1 MLFSTSNTGPVLEH
15 MATSL
20 TSLFPTRQALSNL
33 LNQGLNFSGSSPSYT
48 GIESNNL
55 SNSLCRVFSTNCPKL
70 DPAVADSSQS
80 CSSALPCSDSHF
92 VGTASH
98 DSVIPPDNAESFP
111 CQ

>member
-20 TSLFPTRQALSNL
+20 TSLFPTKQALPNL
-33 LNQGLNFSGSSPSYT
+33 LNQGSNFSGSSPSYT
-48 GIESNNL
+48 GIESIYQTPSVVYFL
-55 SNSLCRVFSTNCPKL
+55 LIAPKL
-70 DPAVADSSQS
+70 NPVVADSSQS
-80 CSSALPCSDSHF
+80 CSSVLPCSDSHF

-98 DSVIPPDNAESFP
+98 GSAIRQDNAKSFP